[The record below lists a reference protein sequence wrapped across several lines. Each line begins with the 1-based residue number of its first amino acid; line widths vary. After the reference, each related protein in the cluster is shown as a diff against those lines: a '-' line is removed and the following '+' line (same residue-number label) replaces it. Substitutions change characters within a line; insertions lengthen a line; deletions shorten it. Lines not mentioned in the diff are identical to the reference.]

1 MAHVATLASA
11 YLGGNSSYESKED
24 HTYPEYAANR
34 CVWVSVED
42 PKRCKNYTSWSATFD
57 QQGDVA
63 YNQGP
68 RPTNLSC
75 CMGCRADQLCV
86 PAGCRFSRGKWPS
99 QELPY
104 RQFSVVVFDFARRK
118 RNQTNYNGRLGWILR
133 LSDFFWETDGGEYA
147 LPTGVL
153 PSTLVLFHRRAH
165 FPIHV
170 VSREGST
177 VLRCSVSCFPGDAH
191 VRASDKLLRRCQ
203 TTRNATT
210 KQDYLTIFHAG
221 HEIPTLPWWPFLG
234 PTVSTTFFEGSKWC
248 FPGWHG
254 EVGTTID
261 MWVFHLY
268 FRWWREMTELI
279 CTMKRYV
286 KYLQLFGILAWNN
299 LG

>member
-11 YLGGNSSYESKED
+11 YLGGSSSYESKED

-75 CMGCRADQLCV
+75 CIGCRADQLCV

-118 RNQTNYNGRLGWILR
+118 RNQTTMAGLDGFYDFQTFFGKPMEANMHYQQGSSLQ
-133 LSDFFWETDGGEYA
+133 LS
-147 LPTGVL
+147 
-153 PSTLVLFHRRAH
+153 
-165 FPIHV
+165 
-170 VSREGST
+170 
-177 VLRCSVSCFPGDAH
+177 CCFI
-191 VRASDKLLRRCQ
+191 V
-203 TTRNATT
+203 
-210 KQDYLTIFHAG
+210 
-221 HEIPTLPWWPFLG
+221 G
-234 PTVSTTFFEGSKWC
+234 PTFRYMWCPEKVPPCFAVQFPVFLEMHMWELLINRSGVANQPETPRQSK
-248 FPGWHG
+248 
-254 EVGTTID
+254 TIWLSSMQD
-261 MWVFHLY
+261 M
-268 FRWWREMTELI
+268 
-279 CTMKRYV
+279 
-286 KYLQLFGILAWNN
+286 KYRPSRG
-299 LG
+299 GRS